1 MSTKTI
7 FKRIALV
14 AVASLGFG
22 VLTSVAPAN
31 ADITSFYVH
40 KSSVSGKLVACAA
53 TLTSSAVTTITS
65 STGSCLSDALTPAG
79 TGIWTNEDGF
89 VGTILTNGVA
99 LGGDTAIL
107 AAASPTQSAAASA
120 WYKGTIATTTV
131 ASGIVAN
138 AINGMTVTAGADAAF
153 NLRGND
159 TATANAGAKASIGG
173 QIIST
178 AVETAKTTD
187 SGLILP
193 FKAPVVAGVYTVVI
207 QVKDALTYASTDPTM
222 NFTLTVTA
230 ASDLSAGLSTA
241 RMTGPGEA
249 GATIT
254 TNAVPRSA
262 LKAAGT
268 PIANVE
274 VLLKKADATD
284 DTQLH
289 TITAVVSGAG
299 YVAIAATLTHAAG
312 AATTRVATDSTG
324 DAARYVLIGS
334 DGNAGTGTVTV
345 SVTNVNTKVTTVLGT
360 FSYTSYGAATAL
372 AVTTNYTVGLAGGY
386 TTGWATTGV
395 RTVGGE
401 ALRPL
406 DVGTTIPAFTVKV
419 TDSAGALVNLTNT
432 LGAAIVPTVV
442 SSDISVVSAGLC
454 VLDSGAA
461 TYGTGKG
468 VGYYNCNFTTAP
480 TSVSGG
486 KATLTIRTPNPA
498 DTSLFLTSTFDVTT
512 GGSATTGTTTLAL
525 DKTSYEAGEGMTVT
539 LTAKDSAGNPVAD
552 GTASPAVAFNKAIGG
567 TEVGASW
574 FTAGK
579 VTSNDGLGRKTIYAP
594 ASSGSFTATATS
606 ASLATL
612 TATATIGEDAA
623 TTAASAAADAAA
635 EATDAAN
642 AATDAANAAAEAAD
656 AATAAAQDAA
666 DAVAALSTSVTAMVD
681 ALRKQITSLTNLVIK
696 IQKKVKA

>member
-1 MSTKTI
+1 MSTKTT

-22 VLTSVAPAN
+22 MLSAIPSSAV
-31 ADITSFYVH
+31 ITSFYVH
-40 KSSVSGKLVACAA
+40 KNSVSGGLVKCEQE
-53 TLTSSAVTTITS
+53 LVSDESTTITS
-65 STGSCLSDALTPAG
+65 GGGLCLSDALTPAG

-89 VGTILTNGVA
+89 VGTIVTNTTPAGGVA
-99 LGGDTAIL
+99 ATIS
-107 AAASPTQSAAASA
+107 AASPAQDANATA

-138 AINGMTVTAGADAAF
+138 AINGMTVTAGAAAAF
-153 NLRGND
+153 NLRGNAA
-159 TATANAGAKASIGG
+159 ATANAAAKASIGG
-173 QIIST
+173 QIISGD
-178 AVETAKTTD
+178 VETALTTD
-187 SGLILP
+187 QGLILP
-193 FKAPVVAGVYTVVI
+193 FTAPVVAGVYTVVI
-207 QVKDALTYASTDPTM
+207 QVKDAANYAATDPTM

-230 ASDLSAGLSTA
+230 ASDLSLGLSTA
-241 RMTGPGEA
+241 LMTGPGLDA
-249 GATIT
+249 ATIT

-262 LKAAGT
+262 LRAAGT

-274 VLLKKADATD
+274 VLLKKANATD

-289 TITAVVSGAG
+289 TITAVVSGVG
-299 YVAIAATLTHAAG
+299 YVAISGTATHAAG
-312 AATTRVATDSTG
+312 AATTRVATNATG
-324 DAARYVLIGS
+324 DASRYVLIGS

-345 SVTNVNTKVTTVLGT
+345 SVTNVNTKVTTVMGT
-360 FSYTSYGAATAL
+360 FSITSYGAATAL
-372 AVTTNYTVGLAGGY
+372 AVTANYTVGRAGGY
-386 TTGWATTGV
+386 TTGWATDGT
-395 RTVGGE
+395 RTAAGE
-401 ALRPL
+401 VLSPL
-406 DVGTTIPAFTVKV
+406 NATTTIPAFTVKV

-432 LGAAIVPTVV
+432 LGAAIVPTIV
-442 SSDISVVSAGLC
+442 SSDISVVASGLC

-498 DTSLFLTSTFDVTT
+498 DTTLFLTTTLDVTL
-512 GGSATTGTTTLAL
+512 GGTASTGTTTLAL
-525 DKTSYEAGEGMTVT
+525 DKTTYEAGEGMTVT

-552 GTASPAVAFNKAIGG
+552 GIASPAVSFNKAIGG
-567 TEVGASW
+567 TAVEASW
-574 FTAGK
+574 FTAGV
-579 VTSNDGLGRKTIYAP
+579 VTSNDALGRKTIYAP
-594 ASSGSFTATATS
+594 VSSGSFTATATS

-612 TATATIGEDAA
+612 TATATIGDDAA
-623 TTAASAAADAAA
+623 TAASTAAADAAA

-666 DAVAALSTSVTAMVD
+666 DAVAALSTQVATYISN
-681 ALRKQITSLTNLVIK
+681 LRKQITSLTNLVIK
-696 IQKKVKA
+696 IQKKVNA